1 MELELSASPS
11 VQHQCVRL
19 SVQYPHRSELVH
31 QQRRKE
37 FDDLL
42 ASYAP
47 KKFPLETDNNS
58 STSTYIIHEDEPDLG
73 EISIQCIEEI
83 PDLIDSVK
91 NFFEKYR
98 SEFEDSFILLKI
110 DSSNMVVHSMRMDEG
125 NDISDGPGINCLD

>member
-1 MELELSASPS
+1 MTTYLITFRITTRDCSSNS
-11 VQHQCVRL
+11 
-19 SVQYPHRSELVH
+19 Y
-31 QQRRKE
+31 QQRIKE

-91 NFFEKYR
+91 NFFEKYP

-125 NDISDGPGINCLD
+125 NDISDGPVINCLD

>member
-1 MELELSASPS
+1 MTTYLITFRITTRDGSSNS
-11 VQHQCVRL
+11 
-19 SVQYPHRSELVH
+19 Y

-91 NFFEKYR
+91 NFFVNYR

>member
-1 MELELSASPS
+1 MTTYLITFRITTRDGSSNS
-11 VQHQCVRL
+11 
-19 SVQYPHRSELVH
+19 Y

-125 NDISDGPGINCLD
+125 NVISDGPGINCLD

>member
-1 MELELSASPS
+1 MTTYLITFMITTRDGSSNS
-11 VQHQCVRL
+11 
-19 SVQYPHRSELVH
+19 Y

>member
-1 MELELSASPS
+1 MLLWEFALGVSIIVTTEGPTFLTVLTTTDSS
-11 VQHQCVRL
+11 VFISTL
-19 SVQYPHRSELVH
+19 PIG
-31 QQRRKE
+31 
-37 FDDLL
+37 
-42 ASYAP
+42 A
-47 KKFPLETDNNS
+47 NS
-58 STSTYIIHEDEPDLG
+58 FPDLG

>member
-1 MELELSASPS
+1 MTTYLITFRITTRDGSSNS
-11 VQHQCVRL
+11 
-19 SVQYPHRSELVH
+19 Y

-125 NDISDGPGINCLD
+125 KDISDGPGINCLD

>member
-1 MELELSASPS
+1 MTTYLITFRITTRDGSSNS
-11 VQHQCVRL
+11 
-19 SVQYPHRSELVH
+19 Y

-98 SEFEDSFILLKI
+98 SEFEDSFIVLKS
-110 DSSNMVVHSMRMDEG
+110 DSSNMVGHSMRMDEG

>member
-1 MELELSASPS
+1 MTTYLITFRITTRDGSSNS
-11 VQHQCVRL
+11 
-19 SVQYPHRSELVH
+19 Y

-125 NDISDGPGINCLD
+125 NDISDGPGISCLD

>member
-1 MELELSASPS
+1 MTTYLITFRITTRDGSSNS
-11 VQHQCVRL
+11 
-19 SVQYPHRSELVH
+19 Y

-98 SEFEDSFILLKI
+98 AEFEDSFILLKI

>member
-1 MELELSASPS
+1 MTTYLITFRITTRDGSSNS
-11 VQHQCVRL
+11 
-19 SVQYPHRSELVH
+19 Y
-31 QQRRKE
+31 QQRRKG

>member
-1 MELELSASPS
+1 MTTYLITFRITTRDGSSNS
-11 VQHQCVRL
+11 
-19 SVQYPHRSELVH
+19 Y

-42 ASYAP
+42 ASYDP

>member
-1 MELELSASPS
+1 MTTYLITFRITTRDGSSNS
-11 VQHQCVRL
+11 
-19 SVQYPHRSELVH
+19 Y

-91 NFFEKYR
+91 NFFEKYS

>member
-1 MELELSASPS
+1 MTTYLITFRITTRDGSSNS
-11 VQHQCVRL
+11 
-19 SVQYPHRSELVH
+19 Y

-125 NDISDGPGINCLD
+125 NDISDGTGY

>member
-1 MELELSASPS
+1 MTTYLITFRITTRDGSSNS
-11 VQHQCVRL
+11 
-19 SVQYPHRSELVH
+19 Y

-83 PDLIDSVK
+83 PDLFDSVK

>member
-1 MELELSASPS
+1 MTTYLITFRITTRDGSSNS
-11 VQHQCVRL
+11 
-19 SVQYPHRSELVH
+19 Y

-73 EISIQCIEEI
+73 EISIQCIS
-83 PDLIDSVK
+83 LLNYFFFMQQK
-91 NFFEKYR
+91 NFLVARK
-98 SEFEDSFILLKI
+98 SFCFNYLTLTLIFFVTVL
-110 DSSNMVVHSMRMDEG
+110 
-125 NDISDGPGINCLD
+125 

>member
-1 MELELSASPS
+1 MTTYLITFRITTRDGSSNS
-11 VQHQCVRL
+11 
-19 SVQYPHRSELVH
+19 Y

-83 PDLIDSVK
+83 PDLIKKKK

>member
-1 MELELSASPS
+1 MTTYLITFRITTRDGSSNS
-11 VQHQCVRL
+11 
-19 SVQYPHRSELVH
+19 Y

-58 STSTYIIHEDEPDLG
+58 STSTYIIHEDKPDLG

>member
-1 MELELSASPS
+1 MTTYLITFRITTRDGSPNS
-11 VQHQCVRL
+11 
-19 SVQYPHRSELVH
+19 Y

-73 EISIQCIEEI
+73 ERSSLPLCDQFHYVLKKF
-83 PDLIDSVK
+83 LI
-91 NFFEKYR
+91 
-98 SEFEDSFILLKI
+98 
-110 DSSNMVVHSMRMDEG
+110 
-125 NDISDGPGINCLD
+125 

>member
-1 MELELSASPS
+1 MTIYLITFRITTRDGSSNS
-11 VQHQCVRL
+11 
-19 SVQYPHRSELVH
+19 Y

>member
-1 MELELSASPS
+1 MTTYLITFRITTRDGSSNS
-11 VQHQCVRL
+11 
-19 SVQYPHRSELVH
+19 Y

-91 NFFEKYR
+91 IFFEKYR

>member
-1 MELELSASPS
+1 MTTYLITFRITTRDGSSNS
-11 VQHQCVRL
+11 
-19 SVQYPHRSELVH
+19 Y

-91 NFFEKYR
+91 NFFEN
-98 SEFEDSFILLKI
+98 IVLNLKI
-110 DSSNMVVHSMRMDEG
+110 H
-125 NDISDGPGINCLD
+125 LFY